1 MAATVAAAVAAAAT
15 VAVAVAVAFAA
26 CAAASLSAEKSF
38 APSPITDGV
47 GAAADGAKDG
57 EAPPDSGAMTVRDP
71 SRSG

>member
-15 VAVAVAVAFAA
+15 VAVAVTFAA